1 MPIIVTVLLA
11 AAMHASWNALVK
23 PAGDRVALMAAM
35 GFASMAVCLPFA
47 LFATAPDQAAWI
59 ALAASIALHVVYNGM
74 LVMLYMNGEFNQLYP
89 LARGTAPPLVAAA
102 AWVVANESLAPAQ
115 VAGLVLLSAGLV
127 VAGTGRR
134 AGSAHAV
141 LVALSTGAVIASY
154 TVVDGLGVRRADSV
168 LGYLS
173 WLLLGSGAI
182 VSLGVALQR
191 RRSGGASPF
200 SEPMMRH
207 GSLVAGLSVGAY
219 GLVLWAQE
227 QGDLAVVA
235 ALRETSVVFAAAI
248 GAFVLREHL
257 PTRRLAAAAVIA
269 IGAGCLALG

>member
-115 VAGLVLLSAGLV
+115 VAGLVLLSAGLL

-134 AGSAHAV
+134 AGSARAV

-200 SEPMMRH
+200 SEPMMRQ